1 MLLCLSSGGG
11 GGEGTYSDDRFEIL
25 VTKRMTRKGVSVE
38 RLFLLFTGQRNG
50 EAIGKLGPF

>member
-1 MLLCLSSGGG
+1 MLVIRWG
-11 GGEGTYSDDRFEIL
+11 GGEGTHSDDRFEIL